1 MAEFVLY
8 RRTKLSA
15 FFEVV
20 IADDDP
26 RPADDPTA
34 RTTNLVRAFSR
45 GDFAVLEG
53 EIIDVVVTRLK
64 TTNRRVLGAA
74 RISDTHLDVDIS
86 AFNQTMTWPLG
97 RGWNFNFD
105 VYIGPARGQTLPPN
119 NMRMDD
125 YLAQAPYVP

>member
-8 RRTKLSA
+8 RRTKLGAS
-15 FFEVV
+15 FE
-20 IADDDP
+20 IAIEDDDA
-26 RPADDPTA
+26 RAADDPTA

-45 GDFAVLEG
+45 GDFAVITG
-53 EIIDVVVTRLK
+53 EVIDVVVTRLK

-74 RISDTHLDVDIS
+74 RIVDTHLDVDIS
-86 AFNQTMTWPLG
+86 GFNQTMSWPLE
-97 RGWNFNFD
+97 RGWNFSFD